1 MNAAARLKEIQDKVN
16 ESLQYSIDN
25 LAALMDEESERLFDI
40 RTRREAVRK
49 EHEEVLAAAEKAEG
63 EYRRARQTLLSAA
76 RSGDEAWEKEAY
88 ERAMNLMKIRGAFEE
103 REKLLAAQAGELDRE
118 ERRTER
124 ILRRTREMG
133 NRFRVVLNLLNTSLD
148 EEDPSS
154 AFGLNGCGIGIRLA
168 ERESASLARDLHD
181 GPIQKFSAAGLMI
194 DLAAEYLSRG
204 DFERAKTEL
213 ARTRS
218 HISDA
223 MDEFRSFLFQLN
235 PTGLKDGFEAALR
248 RLASSVVVI
257 SGADMKFSVEGAADE
272 SPMPLRSSV
281 FKIIQ
286 EAVTNSVKNGRARRI
301 RVLVSA
307 GPGMLKA
314 NITDDGTG
322 FDVEKT
328 LAEAGEKGAWGLLN
342 MRERAALLGGE
353 LNISSEPGRGTTV
366 TLAVPLHLFRK

>member
-1 MNAAARLKEIQDKVN
+1 
-16 ESLQYSIDN
+16 
-25 LAALMDEESERLFDI
+25 
-40 RTRREAVRK
+40 
-49 EHEEVLAAAEKAEG
+49 
-63 EYRRARQTLLSAA
+63 
-76 RSGDEAWEKEAY
+76 
-88 ERAMNLMKIRGAFEE
+88 
-103 REKLLAAQAGELDRE
+103 
-118 ERRTER
+118 
-124 ILRRTREMG
+124 
-133 NRFRVVLNLLNTSLD
+133 
-148 EEDPSS
+148 
-154 AFGLNGCGIGIRLA
+154 
-168 ERESASLARDLHD
+168 
-181 GPIQKFSAAGLMI
+181 MI

-342 MRERAALLGGE
+342 MRNGLLSWRGTEHFKRTGQ
-353 LNISSEPGRGTTV
+353 GTTV
-366 TLAVPLHLFRK
+366 RWRFPAPVPK